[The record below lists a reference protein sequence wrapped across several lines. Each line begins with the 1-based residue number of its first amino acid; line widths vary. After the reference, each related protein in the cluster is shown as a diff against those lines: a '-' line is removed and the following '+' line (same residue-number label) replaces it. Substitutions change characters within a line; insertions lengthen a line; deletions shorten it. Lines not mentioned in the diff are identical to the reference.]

1 MLTALE
7 PETGEKKWQVSLGV
21 RENFK
26 ASPTAADG
34 RVYCISERGTV
45 VVVDTASGQVVHTV
59 EMGGGSP
66 TRSSVVL
73 SGGDILLR
81 TAEELICIGK

>member
-1 MLTALE
+1 M
-7 PETGEKKWQVSLGV
+7 

-34 RVYCISERGTV
+34 RVFCISERGTV
-45 VVVDTASGQVVHTV
+45 VVVDASAGEVLLTAP
-59 EMGGGSP
+59 MGGGAP

-81 TAEELICIGK
+81 TAEELICVGK